1 MENDPE
7 LQAKG
12 KFLGTITTD
21 FARAA
26 DLLRDAS
33 DAIRD
38 RALSK
43 HPIFVFAKE
52 PVALGALLVSGPER
66 LMEWHVFASSVEEFT
81 QRRLVLA
88 GEGEAAFRAAY
99 KDPDEYAC
107 LFVVDPEFMEFVFL
121 PYPEDV

>member
-12 KFLGTITTD
+12 KFLGTITAD
-21 FARAA
+21 FARAS
-26 DLLRDAS
+26 DVLRDTS

-38 RALSK
+38 RAHSAY
-43 HPIFVFAKE
+43 PIFVFARE
-52 PVALGALLVSGPER
+52 PVSLGALLLSGPDR
-66 LMEWHVFASSVEEFT
+66 LMQWHIFASSLEEFT
-81 QRRLVLA
+81 QRGLVQE
-88 GEGEAAFRAAY
+88 GEGEADFRAAY

-121 PYPEDV
+121 PYPED

>member
-12 KFLGTITTD
+12 KFLGTITSD
-21 FARAA
+21 FSRAS
-26 DLLRDAS
+26 DLLREAS

-38 RALSK
+38 HTLSEF
-43 HPIFVFAKE
+43 PIFVFSRE

-66 LMEWHVFASSVEEFT
+66 LMQWHVFAATLEEFV
-81 QRRLVLA
+81 QRGLVQE

-99 KDPDEYAC
+99 KDADEYAC

-121 PYPEDV
+121 PYPED

>member
-12 KFLGTITTD
+12 KFLGTITAD
-21 FARAA
+21 FARAS
-26 DLLRDAS
+26 DVLRDAS

-38 RALSK
+38 RAYSK
-43 HPIFVFAKE
+43 YPIFVFSRE
-52 PVALGALLVSGPER
+52 PVVLGALLLNAPDR
-66 LMEWHVFASSVEEFT
+66 LMEWYVFASSMEEFA
-81 QRRLVLA
+81 QRGLVLA
-88 GEGEAAFRAAY
+88 GDGEAAFRAAY

-121 PYPEDV
+121 PYPED

>member
-12 KFLGTITTD
+12 KFLGTITAD
-21 FARAA
+21 FARAS
-26 DLLRDAS
+26 DVLRDAS

-38 RALSK
+38 REHSR
-43 HPIFVFAKE
+43 HPIFVFARE
-52 PVALGALLVSGPER
+52 PVTLGALLLQAADR
-66 LMEWHVFASSVEEFT
+66 LMEWHIFASSLEEFT
-81 QRRLVLA
+81 QRGLVEK
-88 GEGEAAFRAAY
+88 GEGEAMFRAAY

-121 PYPEDV
+121 PYPED